1 MNTKER
7 TIMNQECSSIV
18 RMDKRIKFVG
28 ITDRNAKL
36 LVGKSRDILSS
47 NIIGEGVETNTN
59 TIKSSSNM
67 ISSRVDNLFGVNF
80 KNSNLRLFFS
90 DYLLWTIRK
99 CGVSSDYGKN
109 NTDLY
114 IFKGVG
120 ENKELAYFQVSGF
133 TRDSVK
139 LAVTP
144 LDLRMRK
151 FICIYFEPAYKIRNS
166 VNGIDEM
173 FEELLSKI
181 KSNSNSSRL
190 RIDRLRT

>member
-47 NIIGEGVETNTN
+47 NIIGEGVETNIN
-59 TIKSSSNM
+59 TIKSSSYM

-133 TRDSVK
+133 TRDSVN

-166 VNGIDEM
+166 VNGIDEI
-173 FEELLSKI
+173 FEGLLSKI
-181 KSNSNSSRL
+181 KSSSNSSRL

>member
-47 NIIGEGVETNTN
+47 NIIGEGVETNIN
-59 TIKSSSNM
+59 TIKSSSYM

-133 TRDSVK
+133 TRDSVN

>member
-47 NIIGEGVETNTN
+47 NIIGEGVETNIN
-59 TIKSSSNM
+59 TIKSSSYM

-99 CGVSSDYGKN
+99 CGVSSDYGNN

-133 TRDSVK
+133 TRDSVN

-166 VNGIDEM
+166 VNGIDEI
-173 FEELLSKI
+173 FEGLLSKI
-181 KSNSNSSRL
+181 KSSSNSSRL

>member
-47 NIIGEGVETNTN
+47 NIIGEGVETNIN
-59 TIKSSSNM
+59 TIKSSSYM

-133 TRDSVK
+133 TRDSVN

-144 LDLRMRK
+144 QDLRMRK

-166 VNGIDEM
+166 VNGIDEI
-173 FEELLSKI
+173 FEGLLSKI
-181 KSNSNSSRL
+181 KSSSNSSRL

>member
-1 MNTKER
+1 
-7 TIMNQECSSIV
+7 MNQECSSIV

-47 NIIGEGVETNTN
+47 NIIGEGVETNIN
-59 TIKSSSNM
+59 TIKSSSYM

-133 TRDSVK
+133 TRDSVN

-181 KSNSNSSRL
+181 KSSSNSSRL

>member
-1 MNTKER
+1 MNAKER
-7 TIMNQECSSIV
+7 TTMNQECSSIV
-18 RMDKRIKFVG
+18 SMDKRIKFVG

-47 NIIGEGVETNTN
+47 NIIGESVDTNTN
-59 TIKSSSNM
+59 TIKSSSYM

-80 KNSNLRLFFS
+80 KNSNLRLFYS

-99 CGVSSDYGKN
+99 CGVRSDYGEK

-114 IFKGVG
+114 IFKG
-120 ENKELAYFQVSGF
+120 ENKELSYFQVSGF
-133 TRDSVK
+133 TKDSVK

-151 FICIYFEPAYKIRNS
+151 FLCIYFEPAYKLRNS

-173 FEELLSKI
+173 FEALLSKI
-181 KSNSNSSRL
+181 KSNSNYSRL

>member
-47 NIIGEGVETNTN
+47 NIIGEGVETNIN
-59 TIKSSSNM
+59 TIKSSSYM

-114 IFKGVG
+114 MFKGVG

-133 TRDSVK
+133 TRDSVN

-181 KSNSNSSRL
+181 KSSSNSSRL

>member
-47 NIIGEGVETNTN
+47 NIIGEGVETNIN
-59 TIKSSSNM
+59 TIKSSSYM

-181 KSNSNSSRL
+181 KSSSNSSRL

>member
-1 MNTKER
+1 
-7 TIMNQECSSIV
+7 
-18 RMDKRIKFVG
+18 
-28 ITDRNAKL
+28 
-36 LVGKSRDILSS
+36 
-47 NIIGEGVETNTN
+47 
-59 TIKSSSNM
+59 
-67 ISSRVDNLFGVNF
+67 
-80 KNSNLRLFFS
+80 
-90 DYLLWTIRK
+90 LWTIRK
-99 CGVSSDYGKN
+99 CGVRSEYGKN

-166 VNGIDEM
+166 VNGMDEM
-173 FEELLSKI
+173 FDALLSKI
-181 KSNSNSSRL
+181 KSNSNYSRL

>member
-7 TIMNQECSSIV
+7 IIMNQECSSIV

-47 NIIGEGVETNTN
+47 NIIGEGVETNIN
-59 TIKSSSNM
+59 TIKSSSYM

-99 CGVSSDYGKN
+99 CGISSDYGKN

-133 TRDSVK
+133 TRDSVN

-181 KSNSNSSRL
+181 KSSSNSSRL

>member
-47 NIIGEGVETNTN
+47 NMIGEGVETNTN
-59 TIKSSSNM
+59 TIKSSSYL

-80 KNSNLRLFFS
+80 KNSNLRLFYS

-181 KSNSNSSRL
+181 KSSSNSSRL

>member
-47 NIIGEGVETNTN
+47 NIIGEGVETNIN
-59 TIKSSSNM
+59 TIKSSSYM

-133 TRDSVK
+133 TRDSVN

-181 KSNSNSSRL
+181 KSSSNSSRL

>member
-47 NIIGEGVETNTN
+47 NIIGEGIETNTN
-59 TIKSSSNM
+59 TIKSSSYM

-80 KNSNLRLFFS
+80 RNSNLRLFYS

-99 CGVSSDYGKN
+99 CGVRSEYGKN

-166 VNGIDEM
+166 VNGMDEM
-173 FEELLSKI
+173 FDALLSKI
-181 KSNSNSSRL
+181 KSNSNYSRL